1 MNILFVNVTDAPSGA
16 ATVLLKSIQA
26 CVDKN
31 KCYLCVPYS
40 RRSPDKRFSTQ
51 VKKIQGCSVVTVPV
65 LSAFSVEAKWILI
78 CKFFLFPISII
89 KLYWFVKKHKIDV
102 IYTNTATFFLSV
114 VLAKITGIKHFWH
127 FHEHPYFFNR
137 ENGLGQ
143 KELQSVK
150 NNINSPNNTTIFLS
164 ARQKTLWEESL
175 GVKIQ
180 NYKIVYNPLPFTQFV
195 PKTFTSDVKFGFM
208 GAFDTRKNYLFLLS
222 VFEKLHPNYP
232 NTTLLLQG
240 ATNQAVIDATYA
252 QTTLQQPELQVALY
266 SPQIEQFYKQ
276 VDVFVLPSI
285 DEPWGLVAV
294 EAIAFGCAVICTQNS
309 GLVDILT
316 DGKDVLFIDP
326 QNPDSL
332 YKAMEKCMDATF
344 RENLAKNAQQTLK
357 AFQQKYDF
365 GKAIND
371 VIDNCKV

>member
-1 MNILFVNVTDAPSGA
+1 MNVLFVNVTDAPSGA

-51 VKKIQGCSVVTVPV
+51 VKEIQCSIVTVPV

-127 FHEHPYFFNR
+127 FHEHPYFFNS
-137 ENGLGQ
+137 ENGLGDRD
-143 KELQSVK
+143 LQLLK
-150 NNINSPNNTTIFLS
+150 KYINLPHNTNIFLS
-164 ARQKTLWEESL
+164 SMQKALWEEKF
-175 GVKIQ
+175 GIKIP
-180 NYKIVYNPLPFTQFV
+180 NYQIIYNPLPFTQFV
-195 PKTFTSDVKFGFM
+195 QKTFTTNVKFGFM
-208 GAFDTRKNYLFLLS
+208 GAFDTRKNYFFLLS
-222 VFEKLHPNYP
+222 VFEKLHQNYP
-232 NTTLLLQG
+232 NTSLLLQG
-240 ATNQAVIDATYA
+240 GNQEMKNATYA
-252 QTTLQQPELQVALY
+252 KTTLKQPELQITSFSL
-266 SPQIEQFYKQ
+266 QIEEFYNN

-365 GKAIND
+365 SRAIND
-371 VIDNCKV
+371 VIDNCKN